1 MKRVF
6 AMQPLDL
13 QVIQRAIHWLE
24 SGRTVW
30 LCTVIASFGSS
41 PRPPGA
47 MLVAKGDGASC
58 GSLSGGCIE
67 EDFLQRVAQGGF
79 AEPIALVRYG
89 DGSDA
94 PRVRLPCGGVLE
106 VLVERLEAPG
116 ANVEHLRRLESA
128 LLGRGRL
135 VREWRL
141 PFANPELLEDS
152 QDGPRVERSGD
163 RLRVRFGAAQ
173 RLVIAGVSTVAL
185 FCAQFA
191 VALDFEVIIC
201 EPREEF
207 QHPLGIANVRVEPVL
222 PARWIAEGGCHE
234 ATAVVALTH
243 DPRLDDL
250 TMMEAVNS
258 PAFYIGVMGSQKTSE
273 KRMERLQRIAGMDDA
288 TLARIHAPI
297 GLALGSKTPAEIALA
312 VLADIVRVRNGVARE
327 RV

>member
-1 MKRVF
+1 ML
-6 AMQPLDL
+6 PLDL
-13 QVIQRAIHWLE
+13 QVIQQAIAWL
-24 SGRTVW
+24 STGQPVW

-47 MLVAKGDGASC
+47 LLVANGAGESC

-67 EDFLQRVAQGGF
+67 EDFLQRVADGGF

-94 PRVRLPCGGVLE
+94 PQVRLPCGGVLE
-106 VLVERLEAPG
+106 VLVERLEPDAHTL
-116 ANVEHLRRLESA
+116 EHLRRMESA
-128 LLGRGRL
+128 LLGKGRL

-141 PFANPELLEDS
+141 PFADPQLLDDTH
-152 QDGPRVERSGD
+152 DGPRVERSGEC
-163 RLRVRFGAAQ
+163 LRVRFGAAQ
-173 RLVIAGVSTVAL
+173 RLIIAGVSSVAL

-207 QHPLGIANVRVEPVL
+207 QYPLGIDNVRVEPIL
-222 PARWIAEGGCHE
+222 PARFIAEGGCHH

-250 TMMEAVNS
+250 TMMEAVHS

-273 KRMERLQRIAGMDDA
+273 KRMERLHRIAGMDAA
-288 TLARIHAPI
+288 TLDRIHAPI

-312 VLADIVRVRNGVARE
+312 VLADIVRVRNGVARG

>member
-1 MKRVF
+1 
-6 AMQPLDL
+6 MQQLDL
-13 QVIQRAIHWLE
+13 QVIRQVMDWLG
-24 SGRTVW
+24 SGERVW

-47 MLVAKGDGASC
+47 LLVAKGDGASC

-67 EDFLQRVAQGGF
+67 DDFLQRVAEGGF
-79 AEPIALVRYG
+79 AEPVAVVRYG

-94 PRVRLPCGGVLE
+94 PQVRLPCGGVLE
-106 VLVERLEAPG
+106 VLVERLEAD
-116 ANVEHLRRLESA
+116 AHNLEHLRRLESA

-135 VREWRL
+135 VRQWQL
-141 PFANPELLEDS
+141 PFADAQLLEDI
-152 QDGPRVERSGD
+152 QDGPRVERCGE
-163 RLRVRFGAAQ
+163 RLRVRFGPAQ
-173 RLVIAGVSTVAL
+173 RLIIAGVSSVAL

-207 QHPLGIANVRVEPVL
+207 QQDLRLDNVRLEPIL
-222 PARWIAEGGCHE
+222 PARYIAEGGCHQ

-250 TMMEAVNS
+250 TMMEAVLS

-273 KRMERLQRIAGMDDA
+273 KRMERLHRVAGMDA
-288 TLARIHAPI
+288 ETLARIHAPI

-312 VLADIVRVRNGVARE
+312 VLADIVRVRNGVNR
-327 RV
+327 RDV

>member
-1 MKRVF
+1 
-6 AMQPLDL
+6 MQQLDL
-13 QVIQRAIHWLE
+13 QVIQRAIDWLKA
-24 SGRTVW
+24 GQTVW

-47 MLVAKGDGASC
+47 LLVANGDGASC

-67 EDFLQRVAQGGF
+67 EDFLQRVADGGF

-94 PRVRLPCGGVLE
+94 PQVRLPCGGVLE
-106 VLVERLEAPG
+106 VLVERLQANG
-116 ANVEHLRRLESA
+116 ANLEHVQRLEAA

-135 VREWRL
+135 VREWHL
-141 PFANPELLEDS
+141 PFPDPQLLEDIHE
-152 QDGPRVERSGD
+152 GPRVERIGE

-173 RLVIAGVSTVAL
+173 RLIIAGVSSVAL

-207 QHPLGIANVRVEPVL
+207 QHPLGIDNVRLEPVL
-222 PARWIAEGGCHE
+222 PARYIAEGGCHH

-250 TMMEAVNS
+250 TMMEAVHS

-273 KRMERLQRIAGMDDA
+273 KRLERLHRIAGMDAA
-288 TLARIHAPI
+288 TLERIHAPI

>member
-1 MKRVF
+1 L
-6 AMQPLDL
+6 QQLDL
-13 QVIQRAIHWLE
+13 QVIRQVMDWLG
-24 SGRTVW
+24 SGERVW

-47 MLVAKGDGASC
+47 LLVAKGDGASC

-67 EDFLQRVAQGGF
+67 DDFLQRVAEGGF
-79 AEPIALVRYG
+79 AEPVAVVRYG

-94 PRVRLPCGGVLE
+94 PQVRLPCGGVLE
-106 VLVERLEAPG
+106 VLVERLEAD
-116 ANVEHLRRLESA
+116 AHNLEHLRRLESA

-135 VREWRL
+135 VRQWQL
-141 PFANPELLEDS
+141 PFADAQLLEDI
-152 QDGPRVERSGD
+152 QDGPRVERCGE
-163 RLRVRFGAAQ
+163 RLRVRFGPAQ
-173 RLVIAGVSTVAL
+173 RLIIAGVSSVAL

-207 QHPLGIANVRVEPVL
+207 QQDLRLDNVRLEPIL
-222 PARWIAEGGCHE
+222 PARYIAEGGCHQ

-250 TMMEAVNS
+250 TMMEAVLS

-273 KRMERLQRIAGMDDA
+273 KRMERLHRVAGMDA
-288 TLARIHAPI
+288 ETLARIHAPI

-312 VLADIVRVRNGVARE
+312 VLADIVRVRNGVNR
-327 RV
+327 RDV

>member
-1 MKRVF
+1 
-6 AMQPLDL
+6 MQQLDL
-13 QVIQRAIHWLE
+13 QVIRQAMDWLG
-24 SGRTVW
+24 SGERVW

-47 MLVAKGDGASC
+47 LLVAKGDGASC

-67 EDFLQRVAQGGF
+67 DDFLQRVAEGGF
-79 AEPIALVRYG
+79 AEPVAVVRYG

-94 PRVRLPCGGVLE
+94 PQVRLPCGGVLE
-106 VLVERLEAPG
+106 VLVERLEAD
-116 ANVEHLRRLESA
+116 AHNLEHLRRLESA

-135 VREWRL
+135 VRQWQL
-141 PFANPELLEDS
+141 PFADAQLLEDT
-152 QDGPRVERSGD
+152 QDGPRVERCGE
-163 RLRVRFGAAQ
+163 RLRVRFGPAQ
-173 RLVIAGVSTVAL
+173 RLIIAGVSSVAL

-207 QHPLGIANVRVEPVL
+207 QQDLRLDNVRLEPIL
-222 PARWIAEGGCHE
+222 PARYIAEGGCHQ

-250 TMMEAVNS
+250 TMMEAVLS

-273 KRMERLQRIAGMDDA
+273 KRMERLHRVAGMDA
-288 TLARIHAPI
+288 ETLARIHAPI

-312 VLADIVRVRNGVARE
+312 VLADIVRVRNGVNR
-327 RV
+327 RDV

>member
-1 MKRVF
+1 
-6 AMQPLDL
+6 MQSLDL
-13 QVIQRAIHWLE
+13 QVIQQAIVWLS
-24 SGRTVW
+24 SGQPVW
-30 LCTVIASFGSS
+30 LCTVVASFGSS

-47 MLVAKGDGASC
+47 LLAARADGTSC

-67 EDFLQRVAQGGF
+67 DDFLQRVAAGGF

-94 PRVRLPCGGVLE
+94 TQVRLPCGGVLE
-106 VLVERLEAPG
+106 VLVERLVAD
-116 ANVEHLRRLESA
+116 AHNLDHLRRLESA
-128 LLGRGRL
+128 LLGKGRL
-135 VREWRL
+135 VRQWQL
-141 PFANPELLEDS
+141 PFAHPQLLEDS
-152 QDGPRVERSGD
+152 QQGPRVERCGEC
-163 RLRVRFGAAQ
+163 LRVRFGAAQ
-173 RLVIAGVSTVAL
+173 RLIIAGVSSVAL

-207 QHPLGIANVRVEPVL
+207 QRDVRVDNVRLEPIL
-222 PARWIAEGGCHE
+222 PARYIAEGGCHYG
-234 ATAVVALTH
+234 TAVVALTH

-250 TMMEAVNS
+250 TMMEAVRS

-273 KRMERLQRIAGMDDA
+273 KRMERLHRIAGMDAA
-288 TLARIHAPI
+288 TLGRIHAPI

-312 VLADIVRVRNGVARE
+312 VLADIVRVRNGVDRG

>member
-1 MKRVF
+1 MKGVSVL
-6 AMQPLDL
+6 QQLDL
-13 QVIQRAIHWLE
+13 QVIRQGIEWMAT
-24 SGRTVW
+24 GQPVW

-47 MLVAKGDGASC
+47 LLVARGDGSSC

-67 EDFLQRVAQGGF
+67 DDFLQRVAEGGF
-79 AEPIALVRYG
+79 AEPIACVRYG

-94 PRVRLPCGGVLE
+94 PQVRLPCGGVLE
-106 VLVERLEAPG
+106 VLVERLEADPHNL
-116 ANVEHLRRLESA
+116 AHLRRLESA

-135 VREWRL
+135 IRQWQL
-141 PFANPELLEDS
+141 PFANPLLLDDAGE
-152 QDGPRVERSGD
+152 GPRVERHGAQ
-163 RLRVRFGAAQ
+163 LRVRFGAAQ
-173 RLVIAGVSTVAL
+173 RLIIAGVSSVGL

-191 VALDFEVIIC
+191 AALDFEVIIC

-207 QHPLGIANVRVEPVL
+207 QQDPGLNNVRLEPIL
-222 PARWIAEGGCHE
+222 PARYIAEGGCHH

-243 DPRLDDL
+243 DPRLDDP
-250 TMMEAVNS
+250 TMMEAVHS

-273 KRMERLQRIAGMDDA
+273 KRMERLQRIAGMDA
-288 TLARIHAPI
+288 VTLARIHAPI

-312 VLADIVRVRNGVARE
+312 VLADIVRVRNGIARE